1 LIDEI
6 KAAVENACPGVVSCA
21 DILALATMDATSLAG
36 GPQWAVP
43 TGRRDSTVSLAAT
56 ANSLPSETMTVAQ
69 ASQSF
74 ASIGLSPQD
83 LVILLGAH
91 TVGATHCNFMAD
103 RLYNFQNTGA
113 PDPTMDPGLVQGL
126 KNVCVPPGVNG
137 PDTGIFLDQGTGT
150 IFDNVYF
157 QQLLL
162 NRGVMQIDQELSN
175 DPTTSPFV
183 QSYSGAGSFFADFA
197 TSMVKLGN
205 NNVLTGSQGEIRLT
219 CSAING

>member
-1 LIDEI
+1 
-6 KAAVENACPGVVSCA
+6 
-21 DILALATMDATSLAG
+21 
-36 GPQWAVP
+36 
-43 TGRRDSTVSLAAT
+43 
-56 ANSLPSETMTVAQ
+56 
-69 ASQSF
+69 
-74 ASIGLSPQD
+74 
-83 LVILLGAH
+83 
-91 TVGATHCNFMAD
+91 MAD

-126 KNVCVPPGVNG
+126 KNVCVPPG
-137 PDTGIFLDQGTGT
+137 IFLDQDTGT
-150 IFDNVYF
+150 IFDNIYF
-157 QQLLL
+157 QQMLL

-183 QSYSGAGSFFADFA
+183 QAYAGAGSFFADFA

>member
-1 LIDEI
+1 
-6 KAAVENACPGVVSCA
+6 
-21 DILALATMDATSLAG
+21 
-36 GPQWAVP
+36 
-43 TGRRDSTVSLAAT
+43 
-56 ANSLPSETMTVAQ
+56 
-69 ASQSF
+69 
-74 ASIGLSPQD
+74 
-83 LVILLGAH
+83 
-91 TVGATHCNFMAD
+91 MAD

-175 DPTTSPFV
+175 DLTTSPFV